1 MKILYLLRA
10 VSGSGKTTL
19 ASQLEKM
26 PNTVAIS
33 SDDYFYELGE
43 GDYAFDIDLLEDA
56 HNFTFRKVSRKL
68 SEGEVNVV
76 LHNTNTEE
84 SDIEPYIELA
94 KMYGYRLISLI
105 VENRAGTVDVHG
117 VPEEVLQRQERTL
130 RESIKLR

>member
-1 MKILYLLRA
+1 MKTLYLLRA

-19 ASQLEKM
+19 ARQLEKM

-43 GDYAFDIDLLEDA
+43 CDYAFDINLLEDA
-56 HNFTFRKVSRKL
+56 HKFTFRKVSCKL
-68 SEGEVNVV
+68 SEGEFNVV

-94 KMYGYRLISLI
+94 KMYGYKLISLI
-105 VENRAGTVDVHG
+105 VENRHGNVDVHG
-117 VPEEVLQRQERTL
+117 VPEETLQRQERTL
-130 RESIKLR
+130 RDSIKLR